1 MLFYMTLV
9 HQLPLK
15 STLYKK
21 GAQMEGSRLME
32 IWDDLGG
39 SMGLDRSSWH
49 LDFMTLKLEIKPTET
64 CAFQCFFK

>member
-21 GAQMEGSRLME
+21 GAPMEGSRLME

-39 SMGLDRSSWH
+39 PWVWIDLHGIWIS
-49 LDFMTLKLEIKPTET
+49 
-64 CAFQCFFK
+64 